1 MDINTMES
9 FINSVGFPILC
20 VLGLA
25 FFIWKAFREITDR
38 NYDREEKLYTMLEK
52 TQEQLNSA
60 QNTNAGFLRVLETFK
75 KDQDEIRQDIEDIK
89 EDIKAI
95 PKKIDDYD
103 CKCSKSK
110 KKVEVEKDE

>member
-1 MDINTMES
+1 MEG

-25 FFIWKAFREITDR
+25 FFIWKAFEKITDK
-38 NYDREEKLYTMLEK
+38 NYNREEKLYVMIGK
-52 TQEQLNSA
+52 AQEQLDNM
-60 QNTNAGFLRVLETFK
+60 QDTNAGFLRVLETFK

-89 EDIKAI
+89 EDIKVI
-95 PKKIDDYD
+95 PKIMDDYS

-110 KKVEVEKDE
+110 KKVEVEDE